1 MARTYGAIYTN
12 IWRNQDWRTLGHAE
26 QYLYM
31 ALVSQA
37 KLNRAGLLEYSPRR
51 WAEACGDLTPA
62 EVEVAVKNLEQRR
75 YVVLD
80 ESTNELLIRT
90 YVRNDGAWKQ
100 PKVMASVVSAANEI
114 DSPKLRRAL
123 LLELDRIPVH
133 ELSDTPAANGS
144 ASIRAKVE
152 NCIAQLR
159 VILDDG
165 EPDDPGRQSIPNPDQ
180 PDADPSGNA
189 GVPIP
194 QTSGTDRGR
203 VGSGTRAR
211 ARPAPEPAPTPE
223 PEPRLVAAAV
233 ALAHP
238 EALFEFAATPPASP
252 DRPDSGQPAITAGSL
267 LAEWLEYR
275 GEDRPSERIIGRVG
289 KHLKE
294 LLAEGINP
302 VDVRQGFIDWEKKG
316 ADPAALPSF
325 VNGATARRRAQTA
338 SGPRSAVAAPRP
350 STTTRIVDQGV
361 ELIRKMAE
369 EDGVDLGTLIPVDF
383 SQQRRELTA

>member
-1 MARTYGAIYTN
+1 MARI
-12 IWRNQDWRTLGHAE
+12 RTLKPDAFRSRT
-26 QYLYM
+26 M
-31 ALVSQA
+31 K
-37 KLNRAGLLEYSPRR
+37 KLSFRARWTFWGLLVQVDDKGRAR
-51 WAEACGDLTPA
+51 DD
-62 EVEVAVKNLEQRR
+62 V
-75 YVVLD
+75 D
-80 ESTNELLIRT
+80 LIRADIYPLEMDEVNVKDVET
-90 YVRNDGAWKQ
+90 DLAELVGAEM
-100 PKVMASVVSAANEI
+100 VC
-114 DSPKLRRAL
+114 RY
-123 LLELDRIPVH
+123 
-133 ELSDTPAANGS
+133 
-144 ASIRAKVE
+144 
-152 NCIAQLR
+152 
-159 VILDDG
+159 
-165 EPDDPGRQSIPNPDQ
+165 
-180 PDADPSGNA
+180 
-189 GVPIP
+189 
-194 QTSGTDRGR
+194 R
-203 VGSGTRAR
+203 VGREDYLHIINFAKHQR
-211 ARPAPEPAPTPE
+211 INRPSESQLPECPHHGGGGGSKQEKAAPEPPFSEPSLSPHEPLTESSVSPQPSRVRAGSGMEEETEVEEEGERAAPPT
-223 PEPRLVAAAV
+223 
-233 ALAHP
+233 LAHP
-238 EALFEFAATPPASP
+238 EALFEFAATPPAAE
-252 DRPDSGQPAITAGSL
+252 DHPDSSEPEITAGSL

>member
-1 MARTYGAIYTN
+1 MARTYGAIYIN
-12 IWRNQDWRTLGHAE
+12 IWRNQDWRTLGHTE

-62 EVEVAVKNLEQRR
+62 EVEVAVKNLEQRK

-114 DSPKLRRAL
+114 DSLKLRRAL
-123 LLELDRIPVH
+123 LLELDRIPVD

-165 EPDDPGRQSIPNPDQ
+165 EPDDPGRQTPPNPDQ
-180 PDADPSGNA
+180 PDADPSGI
-189 GVPIP
+189 GEVPIP

-203 VGSGTRAR
+203 VGPGTRAG
-211 ARPAPEPAPTPE
+211 ARPAPEPVPTPE
-223 PEPRLVAAAV
+223 PEPEPVAATAV
-233 ALAHP
+233 LAHP
-238 EALFEFAATPPASP
+238 EALFDFAAAPPAEDAAETDAESE
-252 DRPDSGQPAITAGSL
+252 ITAGSL

-275 GEDRPSERIIGRVG
+275 GSDRPSKGIIGRVG

-294 LLAEGINP
+294 LLAEEINP
-302 VDVRQGFIDWEKKG
+302 VDIRQGFIDWEKKG

-338 SGPRSAVAAPRP
+338 SGPRGLAIPSQRP
-350 STTTRIVDQGV
+350 STTTRIVEQGV
-361 ELIRKMAE
+361 DLIRKMAE
-369 EDGVDLGTLIPVDF
+369 EDGVDLADVLPF
-383 SQQRRELTA
+383 ARRGELTA